1 MTASADK
8 PRRRRS
14 NGEAS
19 RKKILEAAT
28 AIAAERGYEGTSI
41 GLVSEQSG
49 LPASSIYWHFKDKDA
64 LLAAVIEH
72 SFGVWLDGAGEWA
85 PRLPGES
92 VEQRVAALIESK
104 AKTLLESADFL
115 RLGLMLALERRAE
128 EPSARRMFL
137 SVRQEALRRT
147 IASCAEHFPE
157 LDEAEAS
164 KLGLLIMSMID
175 GLFIA
180 NEIDGAGADLL
191 GDSDLLAAA
200 AVGAATRLLARH
212 PRQSR

>member
-1 MTASADK
+1 MTTTAEK

-19 RKKILEAAT
+19 RQKILEAAT
-28 AIAAERGYEGTSI
+28 EIATERGYEGTSI
-41 GLVSEQSG
+41 GLVSKRSG

-64 LLAAVIEH
+64 LIAAVIEN
-72 SFGVWLDGAGEWA
+72 SFGAWLAAAGEWVPRTPDA
-85 PRLPGES
+85 P
-92 VEQRVAALIESK
+92 VEQRAAATIRRAAEG
-104 AKTLLESADFL
+104 LLESSDFL

-147 IASCAEHFPE
+147 TASYCALFPE
-157 LDEAEAS
+157 LRDEEAR
-164 KLGLLIMSMID
+164 KLAILTISMFD

-180 NEIDGAGADLL
+180 WEIDGAGADLL
-191 GDSDLLAAA
+191 ADSDLLTAAA
-200 AVGAATRLLARH
+200 LGAVDRLLARRR
-212 PRQSR
+212 PTP

>member
-1 MTASADK
+1 MTASADT

-14 NGEAS
+14 DGQAS
-19 RKKILEAAT
+19 RRKILEAA
-28 AIAAERGYEGTSI
+28 AEIAAERGYEGTSI
-41 GLVSEQSG
+41 GLVSKRSG
-49 LPASSIYWHFKDKDA
+49 LPASSIYWHFKDKDD

-92 VEQRVAALIESK
+92 VQQRVATLIEGK
-104 AKTLLESADFL
+104 AKALLVSSDFL

-147 IASCAEHFPE
+147 IASCAEIFPE
-157 LDEAEAS
+157 FDEAEARQ
-164 KLGLLIMSMID
+164 LGLLIMAMID

-180 NEIDGAGADLL
+180 NEVDGAGAELL

-200 AVGAATRLLARH
+200 TLGAANRILARH
-212 PRQSR
+212 RP

>member
-1 MTASADK
+1 MTTPADK

-19 RKKILEAAT
+19 RKRILEAA
-28 AIAAERGYEGTSI
+28 AEIAAERGYEGTSI
-41 GLVSEQSG
+41 GLVSKHSG
-49 LPASSIYWHFKDKDA
+49 LPASSIYWHFKDKDD
-64 LLAAVIEH
+64 LIAAVIEH

-85 PRLPGES
+85 PRNPGEP
-92 VEQRVAALIESK
+92 VQQRVAALIESK
-104 AKTLLESADFL
+104 AKTLLESSEFL

-147 IASCAEHFPE
+147 IAACGEHFPE
-157 LDEAEAS
+157 LTEAEARQ
-164 KLGLLIMSMID
+164 LGLLVVAMID

-200 AVGAATRLLARH
+200 VVGAADRILARH
-212 PRQSR
+212 RP